1 MAIQLEFYLWIASAV
16 LGVLLLLVGSRNVSL
31 FKALK
36 KLKMDY
42 DAAYADGFLTETEKG
57 LLLKDTVRVLGELA
71 NFCLSF
77 CPFCRGPVLAPV

>member
-1 MAIQLEFYLWIASAV
+1 
-16 LGVLLLLVGSRNVSL
+16 
-31 FKALK
+31 
-36 KLKMDY
+36 MDY